1 MIEDALFTVEP
12 FEAKELGNASFLVA
26 DPDAKVAVVVDPFRD
41 VDPYL
46 THAEHHGFKVLR
58 ALDTH
63 THNDFI
69 SGARE
74 LKALAGSAMDPL
86 EPEQEIALGSLTI
99 RALHTPGHTPD
110 HKSYLVIEGGKP
122 KALFSGGAVMV
133 GGTARTDLF
142 GPHLAAHLGLESLRT
157 LQVRLRG
164 LPDEVAVYPTHG
176 SGSFC
181 GISGGAGH
189 STTLG
194 AERLT
199 NPYFTTTEVMGFLAR
214 ILDQHR
220 YPTYYAEMGELN
232 TKGMRLVGRR
242 PDPPKPL
249 KAQEVAALKDEGAA
263 IVDVRA
269 GRDYDRGHIPGS
281 YSIALLP
288 DEAFSAWV
296 GWLID
301 RDRRIVLAG
310 GSDRLHREA
319 QLQLLRIGF
328 DNIAGALDGGMDAWQ
343 ASGRPLSTFET
354 AGIEDMARMIISGEE
369 VTVVDARDDHEWGSG
384 HVPGAIHMY
393 VPDVPHHAHD
403 VPRHAPVA
411 VHCGVG
417 YRAGI
422 AASLLEQAGLTRI
435 IHVNA
440 PFDDWAGKLHLA
452 ETVPS

>member
-1 MIEDALFTVEP
+1 MFTVQP
-12 FEAKELGNASFLVA
+12 FAAEELGNASFLVA
-26 DPDAKVAVVVDPFRD
+26 DPDAQVATVIDPFRD

-46 THAEHHGFKVLR
+46 AHAERQGLRVVR

-63 THNDFI
+63 VHNDFI

-74 LKALAGSAMDPL
+74 LAALAGTAIDPL
-86 EPEQEIALGSLTI
+86 GPDADFTLGSIVI
-99 RALHTPGHTPD
+99 RALHTPGHTP
-110 HKSYLVIEGGKP
+110 HHRSYLVLEAGKP

-133 GGTARTDLF
+133 GGVARTDLF
-142 GPHLAAHLGLESLRT
+142 GPHLAAHLGLEALRT

-164 LPDEVAVYPTHG
+164 LPDDVAVYPTHG

-189 STTLG
+189 ETTLG
-194 AERLT
+194 QERAT
-199 NPYFTTTEVMGFLAR
+199 NPYFLTTEVMQFLAR

-220 YPTYYAEMGELN
+220 YPTYYADMTALN
-232 TKGMRLVGRR
+232 TKGAPLIGRTLPALPRLRADG
-242 PDPPKPL
+242 
-249 KAQEVAALKDEGAA
+249 VARLMESGAA
-263 IVDVRA
+263 VVDIRR
-269 GRDYDRGHIPGS
+269 GIDYDRGHISGS
-281 YSIALLP
+281 FCVGLLP
-288 DEAFSAWV
+288 GEAFSAWV

-301 RDRRIVLAG
+301 RDRPIVLVG
-310 GSDRLHREA
+310 GSDKQHAEA
-319 QLQLLRIGF
+319 QRQLLRIGF
-328 DNIAGALDGGMDAWQ
+328 DNLAGALDGGMEAWE

-354 AGIEDMARMIISGEE
+354 AGIEDMGRWILSGEE
-369 VTVVDARDDHEWGSG
+369 VTVIDARDDHEWGSG

-403 VPRHAPVA
+403 VPPGAPVA

>member
-1 MIEDALFTVEP
+1 MFTVQP
-12 FEAKELGNASFLVA
+12 FEAEELGNASFLLA
-26 DPDAKVAVVVDPFRD
+26 DPDAKQALVIDPLRD
-41 VDPYL
+41 VDQYL
-46 THAEHHGFKVLR
+46 THAEHHGWRVVR

-74 LKALAGSAMDPL
+74 LKAEAGSEINLL
-86 EPEQEIALGSLTI
+86 EPDQEIALGGITI
-99 RALHTPGHTPD
+99 RALRTPGHTPD
-110 HKSYLVIEGGKP
+110 HQSFLVIEGGTP

-194 AERLT
+194 AERIG
-199 NPYFTTTEVMGFLAR
+199 NPYFTTTEVMQFLAR

-220 YPTYYAEMGELN
+220 YPTYYAAMGELN
-232 TKGMRLVGRR
+232 TRGMALIGRK
-242 PDPPKPL
+242 PDAPKKL
-249 KAQEVAALKDEGAA
+249 DADGVARLKDEGAA
-263 IVDVRA
+263 IVDVRR
-269 GRDYDRGHIPGS
+269 GLDYDGGHIPGS
-281 YSIALLP
+281 YSVGLLP
-288 DEAFSAWV
+288 GEAFSAWV

-301 RDRRIVLAG
+301 RARKIVLVG
-310 GSDRLHREA
+310 GSPRQHREA
-319 QLQLLRIGF
+319 QIQLLRIGF
-328 DNIAGALDGGMDAWQ
+328 DNVAGALDGGMDAWA
-343 ASGRPLSTFET
+343 ASGRALATFDT
-354 AGIEDMARMIISGEE
+354 AGIEDMARWIISGEE

-403 VPRHAPVA
+403 IPRHAPVA

-440 PFDDWAGKLHLA
+440 AFDDWAGKLHLA

>member
-1 MIEDALFTVEP
+1 LFTVQP
-12 FEAKELGNASFLVA
+12 FEAKELGNASFVVA
-26 DPDAKVAVVVDPFRD
+26 DPDAGAAVVVDPVRD
-41 VDPYL
+41 VDQYL
-46 THAEHHGFKVLR
+46 NHTERQGVALVR
-58 ALDTH
+58 VLDTH

-74 LKALAGSAMDPL
+74 LKALAGSAIDPL
-86 EPEQEIALGSLTI
+86 EPEQQIRVGNLTI

-110 HKSYLVIEGGKP
+110 HKSYLLSEGGTP

-142 GPHLAAHLGLESLRT
+142 GPHLATHLALESLRT

-164 LPDEVAVYPTHG
+164 LPDEIAVYPTHG

-181 GISGGAGH
+181 GISGGDGH
-189 STTLG
+189 VTTLG
-194 AERLT
+194 AERMG
-199 NPYFTTTEVMGFLAR
+199 NPYFTTTEVMQFLAR

-220 YPTYYAEMGELN
+220 YPAYYAEMGELN
-232 TKGMRLVGRR
+232 TRGMALIGRR
-242 PDPPKPL
+242 PGPPRKL
-249 KAQEVAALKDEGAA
+249 TAHQVSELKDAGAA
-263 IVDVRA
+263 VVDVRP
-269 GRDYDRGHIPGS
+269 GRDYDAGHIPGS
-281 YSIALLP
+281 YSVALLP
-288 DEAFSAWV
+288 GEAFSAWV

-301 RDRRIVLAG
+301 RERPIVLAG
-310 GSDRLHREA
+310 GGDRLHQEA
-319 QLQLLRIGF
+319 QVQLMRIGF
-328 DNIAGALDGGMDAWQ
+328 DNVAGALDGGMEAWE
-343 ASGRPLSTFET
+343 ASGRPLSRFET
-354 AGIEDMARMIISGEE
+354 ATIEDMARWIISGEE
-369 VTVVDARDDHEWGSG
+369 ITVVDARDDHEWGSG

-403 VPRHAPVA
+403 VPWHAPVA

>member
-1 MIEDALFTVEP
+1 MYTVQP
-12 FEAKELGNASFLVA
+12 FEAEELGNASFLIA
-26 DPDAKVAVVVDPFRD
+26 DPDAKVGAVIDATRD
-41 VDPYL
+41 VDRYL
-46 THAEHHGFKVLR
+46 SFAEPAGMKITH

-63 THNDFI
+63 VHNDFV

-74 LKALAGSAMDPL
+74 LHALAGAAIDGL
-86 EPEQEIALGSLTI
+86 EPDHEVQLGSVTL
-99 RALHTPGHTPD
+99 RAIHTPGHTPE
-110 HKSYLVIEGGKP
+110 HKSYLLLENGKP

-142 GPHLAAHLGLESLRT
+142 GPHMAAHLGLESLRT

-164 LPDEVAVYPTHG
+164 LPDEIAVYPTHG

-189 STTLG
+189 QTTLG
-194 AERLT
+194 RERMT
-199 NPYFTTTEVMGFLAR
+199 NPYFSTTEVMQFLAR

-220 YPTYYAEMGELN
+220 YPTYYEDMGAINIRGAPL
-232 TKGMRLVGRR
+232 LGRR
-242 PDPPKPL
+242 PPPPSKL
-249 KAQEVAALKDEGAA
+249 TADEVAKLKDAGAA
-263 IVDVRA
+263 IIDVRR
-269 GRDYDRGHIPGS
+269 GVDYDRGHIAGS
-281 YSIALLP
+281 YSVALLRG
-288 DEAFSAWV
+288 EAFSAWV

-301 RDRRIVLAG
+301 RGRKIVLVG
-310 GSDRLHREA
+310 GTDKDHQDA
-319 QLQLLRIGF
+319 QLQLHRIGF
-328 DNIAGALDGGMDAWQ
+328 DNIAGALDGGMEAWE
-343 ASGRPLSTFET
+343 ASGRELSTFET
-354 AGIEDMARMIISGEE
+354 AGIEDMARWIISGEE

-393 VPDVPHHAHD
+393 VPDVPHHAQD
-403 VPRHAPVA
+403 IPTHAPVA

-440 PFDDWAGKLHLA
+440 PYEDWAGKLHLA
-452 ETVPS
+452 ETVPT

>member
-1 MIEDALFTVEP
+1 LFTVQP
-12 FEAKELGNASFLVA
+12 FEAKELGNASFVVA
-26 DPDAKVAVVVDPFRD
+26 DPDAKAAAVIDPLRD
-41 VDPYL
+41 VDQYL
-46 THAEHHGFKVLR
+46 SHAEHHGWRVVR

-63 THNDFI
+63 VHNDFI

-74 LKALAGSAMDPL
+74 LQALAGTDTTPI
-86 EPEQEIALGSLTI
+86 EPDHEVTVGRLTI
-99 RALHTPGHTPD
+99 KALYTPGHTPD
-110 HKSYLVIEGGKP
+110 HKSFLVIEDGKP

-194 AERLT
+194 AERIS
-199 NPYFTTTEVMGFLAR
+199 NPYFTTTEVMQFLAR

-220 YPTYYAEMGELN
+220 YPTYYAAMGELN
-232 TKGMRLVGRR
+232 TRGMPLIGRKPDAPKRLSA
-242 PDPPKPL
+242 D
-249 KAQEVAALKDEGAA
+249 EVAALKEQGAA
-263 IVDVRA
+263 IVDVRP
-269 GRDYDRGHIPGS
+269 GLDYDKGHISGS
-281 YSIALLP
+281 YSVGLLP
-288 DEAFSAWV
+288 GEAFSAWV

-301 RDRRIVLAG
+301 RARKIVIVG
-310 GSDRLHREA
+310 GTERQHREA
-319 QLQLLRIGF
+319 QVQLLRIGF
-328 DNIAGALDGGMDAWQ
+328 DNLAGALDGGLDAWV
-343 ASGRPLSTFET
+343 ASGRPLATFET
-354 AGIEDMARMIISGEE
+354 AGIEDMARWIISGEE

-440 PFDDWAGKLHLA
+440 PFDDWVAKLHLA

>member
-1 MIEDALFTVEP
+1 MFTVQP
-12 FEAKELGNASFLVA
+12 FAAEELGNASFVVS
-26 DPDAKVAVVVDPFRD
+26 DPEAKVAAVIDPVRD
-41 VDPYL
+41 VDAYL
-46 THAEHHGFKVLR
+46 THAEHLGTRVVR

-74 LKALAGSAMDPL
+74 LKALAGSEIDPL
-86 EPEQEIALGSLTI
+86 EADQEIVLGSINI
-99 RALHTPGHTPD
+99 RALYTPGHTPD
-110 HKSYLVIEGGKP
+110 HKSYLLSEHGKP
-122 KALFSGGAVMV
+122 RALFSGGAVMV

-164 LPDEVAVYPTHG
+164 LPDEIAVYPTHG

-189 STTLG
+189 ETTLG

-220 YPTYYAEMGELN
+220 YPAYYADMGELN
-232 TKGMRLVGRR
+232 ARGMRLIGRH
-242 PDPPKPL
+242 PDLPKKL
-249 KAQEVAALKDEGAA
+249 NADDVAKLKDAGAA
-263 IVDVRA
+263 IVDVRR
-269 GRDYDRGHIPGS
+269 GRDYDKCHIPGS
-281 YSIALLP
+281 YSVGLLP
-288 DEAFSAWV
+288 GEAFSAWV

-301 RDRRIVLAG
+301 RERQIVLAG
-310 GSDRLHREA
+310 GSAKNHAEA
-319 QLQLLRIGF
+319 QKQLLRIGF
-328 DNIAGALDGGMDAWQ
+328 DNIAGALEGGMEAWE
-343 ASGRPLSTFET
+343 ASGRPLSQFET
-354 AGIEDMARMIISGEE
+354 AGIEDMARWIISGEE

-393 VPDVPHHAHD
+393 VPDVPHHADD

-440 PFDDWAGKLHLA
+440 PYDDWAGKLHLA
-452 ETVPS
+452 ETVPT

>member
-1 MIEDALFTVEP
+1 MFTVQP
-12 FEAKELGNASFLVA
+12 FAAEELGNASFLVA
-26 DPDAKVAVVVDPFRD
+26 DPDAKVAAVIDAFRD

-46 THAEHHGFKVLR
+46 THAENLGVRVVR

-63 THNDFI
+63 LHNDFV

-74 LKALAGSAMDPL
+74 LQAEAGSTIEPL
-86 EPEQEIALGSLTI
+86 ATDQDITLGSITI

-110 HKSYLVIEGGKP
+110 HKSYLVIENGEP
-122 KALFSGGAVMV
+122 RALFSGGAVMV

-164 LPDEVAVYPTHG
+164 LPDEIAVYPTHG

-189 STTLG
+189 ETTLG
-194 AERLT
+194 VERRT
-199 NPYFTTTEVMGFLAR
+199 NPYFTTTEVMQYLAR

-220 YPTYYAEMGELN
+220 YPAYYADMGELN
-232 TKGMRLVGRR
+232 AQGMRLIGRR
-242 PDPPKPL
+242 PEPPKKL
-249 KAQEVAALKDEGAA
+249 NAAEVAKLKDEGAA
-263 IVDVRA
+263 IVDVRR

-281 YSIALLP
+281 YSIGLLHG
-288 DEAFSAWV
+288 EAFSAWV

-301 RDRRIVLAG
+301 RNRKIVLAG
-310 GSDRLHREA
+310 GSDKLHAEA
-319 QLQLLRIGF
+319 QKQLLRIGF
-328 DNIAGALDGGMDAWQ
+328 DNIAGALDGGMDAWA
-343 ASGRPLSTFET
+343 ASGRPVSAFET

-384 HVPGAIHMY
+384 HVPGAMHMY
-393 VPDVPHHAHD
+393 VPDVPHHAED
-403 VPRHAPVA
+403 VPRSAPVA

-440 PFDDWAGKLHLA
+440 PFEDWAGKLHLA
-452 ETVPS
+452 ETVPT

>member
-1 MIEDALFTVEP
+1 MFTVQP
-12 FEAKELGNASFLVA
+12 FKAEELGNASFVVA
-26 DPDAKVAVVVDPFRD
+26 DPDAKVAAVIDPVRD
-41 VDPYL
+41 VDAYL
-46 THAEHHGFKVLR
+46 AHAERLGVRVTR

-74 LKALAGSAMDPL
+74 LQAEAGAAIDAL
-86 EPEQEIALGSLTI
+86 EPEQSFNLGRVTVK
-99 RALHTPGHTPD
+99 AMHTPGHTPD
-110 HKSYLVIEGGKP
+110 HRSYLVVEDGEP

-181 GISGGAGH
+181 GISGGSGH
-189 STTLG
+189 ETTLG
-194 AERLT
+194 RERMT
-199 NPYFTTTEVMGFLAR
+199 NPYFTTTEVMPFLAR

-220 YPTYYAEMGELN
+220 YPDYYAAMGELN
-232 TKGMRLVGRR
+232 RRGMPLIGRHPAAPKKLSAEQVARLKKDG
-242 PDPPKPL
+242 
-249 KAQEVAALKDEGAA
+249 AAL
-263 IVDVRA
+263 VDVRR
-269 GRDYDRGHIPGS
+269 GVDYDRGHIPGS
-281 YSIALLP
+281 YSVALLP
-288 DEAFSAWV
+288 GEAFSAWV

-301 RDRRIVLAG
+301 RDRKLVLVG
-310 GSDRLHREA
+310 GTDAQHAEA
-319 QLQLLRIGF
+319 QRQLHRIGF
-328 DNIAGALDGGMDAWQ
+328 DNVAGALDGGMDAWS
-343 ASGRPLSTFET
+343 AAGNELSTFET
-354 AGIEDMARMIISGEE
+354 AGIEDMGRWILSGEE
-369 VTVVDARDDHEWGSG
+369 ITVVDARDDHEWASG

-393 VPDVPHHAHD
+393 VPDVRHHAHE
-403 VPRHAPVA
+403 VPRSAPVA

-440 PFDDWAGKLHLA
+440 PFDDWAGRLRLA

>member
-1 MIEDALFTVEP
+1 MFTVQP

-26 DPDAKVAVVVDPFRD
+26 DPEAKMAAVIDPFRD
-41 VDPYL
+41 VDAYL
-46 THAEHHGFKVLR
+46 THAEQQGFRVTH

-63 THNDFI
+63 VHNDFV

-74 LKALAGSAMDPL
+74 LKALAGASIELLHPD
-86 EPEQEIALGSLTI
+86 EEIHVGSITI
-99 RALHTPGHTPD
+99 RAIYTPGHTPE
-110 HKSYLVIEGGKP
+110 HTSYVVLERAKP

-142 GPHLAAHLGLESLRT
+142 GPAHATRLGLESLRT

-164 LPDEVAVYPTHG
+164 LPDEIAVYPTHG

-194 AERLT
+194 HERLT
-199 NPYFTTTEVMGFLAR
+199 NPYFTTTEVMQFLAR

-220 YPTYYAEMGELN
+220 YPTYYEDMGAVNARGAPLI
-232 TKGMRLVGRR
+232 GRH
-242 PDPPKPL
+242 PPAPKRL
-249 KAQEVAALKDEGAA
+249 KADDVAALMDGGAA
-263 IVDVRA
+263 VVDVRR
-269 GRDYDRGHIPGS
+269 GIDYDRGHIPGS
-281 YSIALLP
+281 YSVALLSG
-288 DEAFSAWV
+288 EAFSAWV

-301 RDRRIVLAG
+301 RNRQIVLAG

-319 QLQLLRIGF
+319 QMQLLRIGF
-328 DNIAGALDGGMDAWQ
+328 DNIAGTLDGGIESWE
-343 ASGRPLSTFET
+343 ASGRALSTFET
-354 AGIEDMARMIISGEE
+354 AGIEDMARWIISGEE

-393 VPDVPHHAHD
+393 VPDVPHHARD
-403 VPRHAPVA
+403 IPTTAPVA

-422 AASLLEQAGLTRI
+422 AASLLEQAGLKRI

-440 PFDDWAGKLHLA
+440 PYEDWAGRLHLA
-452 ETVPS
+452 ETVPT

>member
-1 MIEDALFTVEP
+1 MFTVQP
-12 FEAKELGNASFLVA
+12 FEAKELGNASFVVA
-26 DPDAKVAVVVDPFRD
+26 DPDAGLAAVIDPFRD
-41 VDPYL
+41 VDQYL
-46 THAEHHGFKVLR
+46 THTEKLGLEVVR

-74 LKALAGSAMDPL
+74 LKALTGSAVDPL
-86 EPEQEIALGSLTI
+86 EPDQEVKVGGLTV

-110 HKSYLVIEGGKP
+110 HKSYLVIEDGAP
-122 KALFSGGAVMV
+122 RALFSGGAVMV

-142 GPHLAAHLGLESLRT
+142 GPHHAAHLGLESLRT

-181 GISGGAGH
+181 GISGGTGH
-189 STTLG
+189 RTTLG
-194 AERLT
+194 AERIA
-199 NPYFTTTEVMGFLAR
+199 NPYFTTTEVMQFLAR

-220 YPTYYAEMGELN
+220 YPTYYADMGELN
-232 TKGMRLVGRR
+232 TKGMRLIGRS
-242 PDPPKPL
+242 PDPLRKL
-249 KAQEVAALKDEGAA
+249 TADEVAKLKDAGAA
-263 IVDVRA
+263 IVDVRR

-281 YSIALLP
+281 YSVALLP
-288 DEAFSAWV
+288 GEAFSAWV

-301 RDRRIVLAG
+301 RERRIVLVG
-310 GSDRLHREA
+310 GDDRLHREA
-319 QLQLLRIGF
+319 QVQLLRIGF
-328 DNIAGALDGGMDAWQ
+328 DNVAGALDGGMDAWA
-343 ASGRPLSTFET
+343 ASGRRLSTFESAT
-354 AGIEDMARMIISGEE
+354 IEDMARWIISGEE
-369 VTVVDARDDHEWGSG
+369 ITVVDARDDHEWGTG

-440 PFDDWAGKLHLA
+440 PFEDWAGKLHLA

>member
-1 MIEDALFTVEP
+1 MFTVQP
-12 FEAKELGNASFLVA
+12 FAAEELGNASFLVA
-26 DPDAKVAVVVDPFRD
+26 DPDARVAAVIDPFRD

-46 THAEHHGFKVLR
+46 THAEKLGLTLTR

-63 THNDFI
+63 VHNDFV

-74 LKALAGSAMDPL
+74 LQALTG
-86 EPEQEIALGSLTI
+86 IAIDRLAPDADLTLGTLTI
-99 RALHTPGHTPD
+99 RALHTPGHTPE
-110 HKSYLVIEGGKP
+110 HTSYVLLEGGRP

-164 LPDEVAVYPTHG
+164 LPDDIAVYPTHG

-189 STTLG
+189 ETTLG
-194 AERLT
+194 KERLT
-199 NPYFTTTEVMGFLAR
+199 NPYFTTTEVMQFLAR

-220 YPTYYAEMGELN
+220 YPTYYEDMDALN
-232 TKGMRLVGRR
+232 RNGTALIGRN
-242 PDPPKPL
+242 PPPPKKL
-249 KAQEVAALKDEGAA
+249 TAGEVAELMDEGAA
-263 IVDVRA
+263 VIDIRKGVE
-269 GRDYDRGHIPGS
+269 YDRGHIPGS
-281 YSIALLP
+281 YCVGLLP
-288 DEAFSAWV
+288 GEAFSAWV

-301 RDRRIVLAG
+301 RKRPIVLAG
-310 GSDRLHREA
+310 GSDKLCREA
-319 QLQLLRIGF
+319 QRQLLRIGF
-328 DNIAGALDGGMDAWQ
+328 DNLAGALDGGMEAWE
-343 ASGRPLSTFET
+343 ASGRPLSQFET
-354 AGIEDMARMIISGEE
+354 AGIEDMGRWIISGEE

-393 VPDVPHHAHD
+393 VPDVPHHASEI
-403 VPRHAPVA
+403 PREAPVA

-440 PFDDWAGKLHLA
+440 PYEDWAGKLHLA
-452 ETVPS
+452 ETVPA